1 MALDYETLDS
11 LKRLHPA
18 WKLLR
23 SDHAP
28 LVASFFH
35 RVFIQGGQRTVGVA
49 ELNGRLEDELY
60 RLREIH
66 GGEAF
71 PRNAGFYLDEW
82 CEEDKGWLRKF
93 YPPGAQEPVYDLT
106 PATEKVLL
114 WLESLFERSFVG
126 TESRVLSVFELL
138 RQVVEGTET
147 DPQRRLADL
156 EARKQALE
164 KEIEAV
170 KRGELSLLNE
180 TSVRDRFQLAATTAR
195 ELLSDF
201 REVEE
206 NFRRLD
212 YQARELITRWE
223 GAKGSL
229 VGQLLTQ
236 REAIT
241 ESDQGRNFQAFWDF
255 LMDPQRQEE
264 LDTLLAKVYDLR
276 AVQAMEPDPK
286 GRRIHYSWMEA
297 GEQTQRT
304 VALLSQQLRRFL
316 DNQVWLENRRIME
329 ILKGTE
335 QRALN
340 LRDHHPTNRF
350 TMELDAPAPAL
361 RLPMERLLYSPPL
374 KTLLL
379 QEQLEQGFWDES
391 EALYQLR
398 VVDRAR
404 LTKQIQTLLDQDVQ
418 TTLAEI
424 LDQFPLQEGLAELVA
439 YLDLPAQGWVTEVD
453 EDVQDS
459 ASWVDELGRQRTA
472 HLNRLIYRRQK

>member
-1 MALDYETLDS
+1 MALDYETLES

-23 SDHAP
+23 SDHAS

-35 RVFIQGGQRTVGVA
+35 RVFIQGGQRTVTAA

-60 RLREIH
+60 RLRETL
-66 GGEAF
+66 GLEAF
-71 PRNAGFYLDEW
+71 PRSASFYLDEW

-93 YPPGAQEPVYDLT
+93 YPSGALEPVYDLT

-126 TESRVLSVFELL
+126 TESRVLSVLELL
-138 RQVVEGTET
+138 RQVVEGSET
-147 DPQRRLADL
+147 DPKRRLADL
-156 EARKQALE
+156 EARKLTLE

-170 KRGELSLLNE
+170 KRGEITVLDE
-180 TSVRDRFQLAATTAR
+180 TSVRDRFQLAASTAR

-212 YQARELITRWE
+212 RQARELITRWE
-223 GAKGSL
+223 GGKGNL
-229 VGQLLTQ
+229 IGQLLAQ

-264 LDTLLAKVYDLR
+264 LDHLLSKVYDLQ
-276 AVQAMEPDPK
+276 AVQALEPDQK
-286 GRRIHYSWMEA
+286 GRRIHYAWMVA

-329 ILKGTE
+329 ILKGLE
-335 QRALN
+335 QRALAV
-340 LRDHHPTNRF
+340 RDRPPPVAFFQELEAPSPT
-350 TMELDAPAPAL
+350 LK
-361 RLPMERLLYSPPL
+361 LPMERQLFSPPL
-374 KTLLL
+374 KTLLVSDTL
-379 QEQLEQGFWDES
+379 VQGFWEES
-391 EALYQLR
+391 EALYGLR
-398 VVDRAR
+398 VVDRTR
-404 LTKQIQTLLDQDVQ
+404 LIQQLQAFVDKDGQG
-418 TTLAEI
+418 TLAQVVER
-424 LDQFPLQEGLAELVA
+424 FPLQEGLAELVA
-439 YLDLPAQGWVTEVD
+439 YLDLEPQGWVCESD
-453 EDVQDS
+453 EQIQDTIAWTDDNS
-459 ASWVDELGRQRTA
+459 RRVARLGRI
-472 HLNRLIYRRQK
+472 IYRRKA